1 MYNSFGLFFMAQAA
15 RRARMGAVAFC
26 LVGCPAFYFMS
37 ERKNKVLN
45 VRCNCKKCD
54 IKNNRREG
62 SAKACKK
69 TEQATNFSDD

>member
-37 ERKNKVLN
+37 ERKKQ
-45 VRCNCKKCD
+45 
-54 IKNNRREG
+54 
-62 SAKACKK
+62 SAECAL
-69 TEQATNFSDD
+69 